1 MALEPP
7 NPPLLMADPLDFPR
21 DNGPFKTRTLQ
32 DETPQRV
39 WDEGLGSFDVFS
51 LIVNK
56 MIGTGIYTSPAV
68 VYRMT
73 GSKAITLALFGVGF
87 LYCLMR

>member
-1 MALEPP
+1 MESDT
-7 NPPLLMADPLDFPR
+7 NSQS
-21 DNGPFKTRTLQ
+21 DNGPFNAPASEH
-32 DETPQRV
+32 ETELER
-39 WDEGLGSFDVFS
+39 WNEGLGSFDVFS

-73 GSKAITLALFGVGF
+73 GSKSITLALFGVGF

>member
-1 MALEPP
+1 MESDTNSHL
-7 NPPLLMADPLDFPR
+7 
-21 DNGPFKTRTLQ
+21 DNGPFNAPAPEHEPEQTHWR
-32 DETPQRV
+32 
-39 WDEGLGSFDVFS
+39 EGLGSLDVFS

-56 MIGTGIYTSPAV
+56 MVGTGIYTSPAV

-73 GSKAITLALFGVGF
+73 GSKSITLVLFGVGF

>member
-1 MALEPP
+1 MASET
-7 NPPLLMADPLDFPR
+7 DIHVTS
-21 DNGPFKTRTLQ
+21 NGPFKARARQ
-32 DETPQRV
+32 DETNQTPHE
-39 WDEGLGSFDVFS
+39 EGLGSFDVFS

-73 GSKAITLALFGVGF
+73 GSKSITLALFGVGF
-87 LYCLMR
+87 LYCLMRWGFRP